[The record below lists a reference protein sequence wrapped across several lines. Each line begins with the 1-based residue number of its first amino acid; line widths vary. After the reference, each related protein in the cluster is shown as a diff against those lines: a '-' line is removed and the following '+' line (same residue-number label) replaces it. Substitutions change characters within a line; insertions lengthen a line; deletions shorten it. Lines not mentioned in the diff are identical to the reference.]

1 MLKKQ
6 KKTKMDHGLQCKSS
20 KLLEKETGNLQD
32 LRLYKE
38 FLDLTSHVQSIK

>member
-1 MLKKQ
+1 MLKKPN
-6 KKTKMDHGLQCKSS
+6 KNKMDHGLQCKTS
-20 KLLEKETGNLQD
+20 KLLEKETENLQD